1 MKEIAFNCSHCDTRL
16 KVDYSEAGLQ
26 AKCPSCNRIIVVPKS
41 SEKGTFSKLRLRV
54 QTIALICITLL
65 WATIYEIFLTDDGV
79 VYFKQNF
86 LLFLFNVALFA
97 IASFAIF
104 GFISFII
111 LGLARLLRRHKQLL
125 DFEKVYI
132 RTVLILGT
140 LIVLGKKDEQRS
152 EFQSETQLPKESK
165 LDVQRSEQKAT
176 IEKLGESERYHSA
189 LDGFICY
196 FPEEPS
202 IMPAQSSGLV
212 FRGYQAS
219 EILAEQGF
227 ILYSVSF
234 SNNTDKISFAET
246 TEEAKQVLLSTLE
259 EFRKSHSSNSKRE
272 AFTHFGTFLDRYA
285 IEYKIHFTY
294 NTVECIGQ
302 GIFLLD
308 KHRIIKIS
316 SSYPKD
322 IERLGLTKYHE
333 FKESFV
339 LIDK

>member
-1 MKEIAFNCSHCDTRL
+1 MSKAYFDRQRL
-16 KVDYSEAGLQ
+16 PDLSVKFDR
-26 AKCPSCNRIIVVPKS
+26 CRSCNYVSKAFDVGRGCQNCGKPAQISLSHFSYDVHALLELIFNAS
-41 SEKGTFSKLRLRV
+41 SKEEIEENSNSNQFALVLFFSTLVKVLLHHFLINLMTQKKL
-54 QTIALICITLL
+54 
-65 WATIYEIFLTDDGV
+65 
-79 VYFKQNF
+79 
-86 LLFLFNVALFA
+86 
-97 IASFAIF
+97 
-104 GFISFII
+104 
-111 LGLARLLRRHKQLL
+111 
-125 DFEKVYI
+125 
-132 RTVLILGT
+132 
-140 LIVLGKKDEQRS
+140 KDEERS
-152 EFQSETQLPKESK
+152 EFQGETQLPQESK
-165 LDVQRSEQKAT
+165 FDVQRSEQKAT

-202 IMPAQSSGLV
+202 ILPAQSSGLV

-246 TEEAKQVLLSTLE
+246 TEEAKQVLHSTLE

-272 AFTHFGTFLDRYA
+272 AFTRFGTFLDRYA
-285 IEYKIHFTY
+285 IEYKIHFTH

-302 GIFLLD
+302 EIFLLD